1 MAFSILAFL
10 CLYLANALALSNLIL
25 QGPPTLP
32 STASYPLNPALGSF
46 SIETAFFEEFVG
58 NSSAPNQLSKNLFE
72 NLAKRTGTPA
82 EIRIGGITA
91 DSTYWNA
98 SQTISLL
105 NFVDNTGALRN
116 TSIGPGFWN
125 SVQLLPKGTKITMTL
140 DLRDLDYHG
149 ALSVAESAMKGL
161 QRGQLDTFEIG
172 NEPDQYSSKFTPQN
186 YSQIWGTWAK
196 NIFDALDFHS
206 PEFRVGA
213 TVIDP
218 LWPYNATGAAQQLD
232 CVSVLAAG
240 ADRDGVVKS
249 CSEHTYQYSVSSR
262 PLNVPL
268 CAPLMYG

>member
-140 DLRDLDYHG
+140 VCRVSNRNSLAEQSLLQTQDLRDLDYHG

-161 QRGQLDTFEIG
+161 QRGQLDTFE
-172 NEPDQYSSKFTPQN
+172 S
-186 YSQIWGTWAK
+186 A
-196 NIFDALDFHS
+196 
-206 PEFRVGA
+206 
-213 TVIDP
+213 
-218 LWPYNATGAAQQLD
+218 
-232 CVSVLAAG
+232 
-240 ADRDGVVKS
+240 
-249 CSEHTYQYSVSSR
+249 
-262 PLNVPL
+262 
-268 CAPLMYG
+268 